1 MASIARRTF
10 RACSTPRTVERSI
23 GGVRCG
29 GGWGGTPAP
38 PSGGGFS
45 ALLLELHDLAATVV
59 AAVRAGV
66 MGAPHLVAV
75 RALDKA
81 GRGERE
87 VRATV
92 ALPGVRDLAL
102 RETHRGGRSSGV
114 GRRAIARTAW
124 GVGFGA
130 RRRSRATGRRRSVA
144 GFRPPRLDGS
154 RATLPGPC
162 AAGVSFPSRPSGMH
176 ATRSARTERPPTRH
190 VTGPWRARCGGGP
203 SSSAW

>member
-23 GGVRCG
+23 GGLRYG
-29 GGWGGTPAP
+29 GAWGVTPAR

-75 RALDKA
+75 RALDKT

-124 GVGFGA
+124 GVGFWV
-130 RRRSRATGRRRSVA
+130 RHRSRVTGRRRSVA

-154 RATLPGPC
+154 RAALPGADRRRRPRGH
-162 AAGVSFPSRPSGMH
+162 AGPGSGPRRTPGRAPGSRGGRAGRSG
-176 ATRSARTERPPTRH
+176 PPAGWPR
-190 VTGPWRARCGGGP
+190 G
-203 SSSAW
+203 